1 MASMLPP
8 VMLTLSEAQE
18 EFQDL
23 LRKLRDPHNQ
33 RKLIDWIKYNWR
45 EDDDE
50 SPEGI
55 LRSIATDIR
64 LHLPVEAVLPSE
76 KITVPAS
83 GENADCDPK
92 YTRHVDSFLY
102 DNELLHE
109 LTAKGVIESH
119 YCEQCGSTKTKSL
132 TFISHSASRA
142 QISYMYN
149 VLLPPLEDDKVL
161 LDVGSRLGPILY
173 GAYLYTNVGKIY
185 GVELNGELCRM
196 QREIVMK
203 YGFQDR
209 IEIIDNSIE
218 RRTDL
223 LASADII
230 VLNNVFEFFMEPSEQ
245 TKMWKLI
252 HGHVKKKALLV
263 TCPALDVTLEN
274 LPDVGIDLDKWVQE
288 LDVYNMDAPD
298 MPTDDPELKM
308 IHLYEVLNP
317 GKSE

>member
-1 MASMLPP
+1 MLPP
-8 VMLTLSEAQE
+8 VMLTLPEAQE
-18 EFQDL
+18 EFHDL

-45 EDDDE
+45 EDDEE

-64 LHLPVEAVLPSE
+64 LHLPIEAILPSE
-76 KITVPAS
+76 KIKQPT
-83 GENADCDPK
+83 GENSDCDPK

-102 DNELLHE
+102 DYDLLHE

-119 YCEQCGSTKTKSL
+119 YCVQCGSTKTKSL

-142 QISYMYN
+142 QVAYMYN
-149 VLLPPLEDDKVL
+149 VLLPPIEEDKVL
-161 LDVGSRLGPILY
+161 LDVGSRLGPVLY

-185 GVELNGELCRM
+185 GIEMNGELCRM

-209 IEIIDNSIE
+209 IEIVETSLE
-218 RRTDL
+218 RRSDL
-223 LASADII
+223 LATADVI
-230 VLNNVFEFFMEPSEQ
+230 VLNNVFEFFLEPSEQ
-245 TKMWKLI
+245 IKMWKLI
-252 HGHVKKKALLV
+252 YGKVKKKALLV
-263 TCPALDVTLEN
+263 TTPALDMALES

-308 IHLYEVLNP
+308 IHLYEVTNP
-317 GKSE
+317 GKTE

>member
-1 MASMLPP
+1 MASIPP
-8 VMLTLSEAQE
+8 VMLTLPEAQE
-18 EFQDL
+18 EFHDL

-64 LHLPVEAVLPSE
+64 LHLPIEAVLPSE
-76 KITVPAS
+76 KIIPPSS

-102 DNELLHE
+102 DNGLLHE

-119 YCEQCGSTKTKSL
+119 YCVQCGSTKTKSL
-132 TFISHSASRA
+132 TFISHSASRS

-185 GVELNGELCRM
+185 GIEINGELCRM

-209 IEIIDNSIE
+209 IEIIDSSIE
-218 RRTDL
+218 QRFDL
-223 LASADII
+223 LATADII
-230 VLNNVFEFFMEPSEQ
+230 VLNNVFEFFMESNDQ
-245 TKMWKLI
+245 AKMWKLI
-252 HGHVKKKALLV
+252 YEHVKKKALLV
-263 TCPALDVTLEN
+263 TCPALDVTMEN
-274 LPDVGIDLDKWVQE
+274 LPGIGIDLDKWVQE

-308 IHLYEVLNP
+308 IHLYEVTNP
-317 GKSE
+317 GKSN